1 MRNLPQLVVEQRN
14 ESVDRLASAA
24 YEVICYVDLTRL
36 GAHILALDSA
46 PNDRNVGR
54 EGDLSFTL
62 MVNESPATG
71 SV

>member
-1 MRNLPQLVVEQRN
+1 M
-14 ESVDRLASAA
+14 SS
-24 YEVICYVDLTRL
+24 LT
-36 GAHILALDSA
+36 AALDSA
-46 PNDRNVGR
+46 PDDSNVGR